1 MLFEVYKAVGTNRE
15 GEITPDNL
23 SKQLRESEIFSD
35 PGIALKASQA
45 LISRMDLTGNGS
57 ISFSE
62 FARVFVL
69 LPDCDVELIFKHWA
83 KYSHIDMGEDYS
95 LPDEPSVEK
104 SRINI
109 FISGAIAGCISRCV
123 TAPIDRLKV
132 IMQAGKGDATI
143 INMMRYMYQEG
154 GLRGMWRGNGM
165 NCLKIAP
172 ESASRFLCYGE
183 FKHLVTKMTGGD
195 ENAPTVVEKFIA
207 GGSAGAF
214 SQALVYP
221 LEITKTR
228 LALSKTGLPSCP
240 CSLSPSPLGQYN
252 GVLDVVSSIVNQG
265 GLAHRRLSPLLVS
278 LSKGGAVFIADWLPL
293 CSGSFPMQVP
303 PHSSLLAL
311 LTPRL
316 LGIDLMVFNTLKERW
331 VAENVKH
338 GENKSPDVMTLVP
351 LPSPSLMAYLLTQP
365 STAPLWGHLHHLWSS
380 GGVPLAVGPHPP
392 SGRQTD
398 GRTPQIHR

>member
-1 MLFEVYKAVGTNRE
+1 MLFEVYTAVGTNRE

-23 SKQLRESEIFSD
+23 STQLRESEIFSD
-35 PGIALKASQA
+35 PGIAFKASQA

-109 FISGAIAGCISRCV
+109 FLSGAIAGCISRCV

-143 INMMRYMYQEG
+143 INMMKYMYQEG

-183 FKHLVTKMTGGD
+183 FKHLVTKLTGGD
-195 ENAPTVVEKFIA
+195 ESAPTIIEKFIA
-207 GGSAGAF
+207 GASAGAF
-214 SQALVYP
+214 SQAMVYP

-228 LALSKTGLPSCP
+228 LALSKTGHF
-240 CSLSPSPLGQYN
+240 SLFPPSPLSLGQYN
-252 GVLDVVSSIVNQG
+252 GVLDVVGSIVNKG
-265 GLAHRRLSPLLVS
+265 GLTPVPPMSLTFEGWRGLYRGLTASVLGIIPYAGLLLRVFSPL
-278 LSKGGAVFIADWLPL
+278 
-293 CSGSFPMQVP
+293 
-303 PHSSLLAL
+303 
-311 LTPRL
+311 
-316 LGIDLMVFNTLKERW
+316 
-331 VAENVKH
+331 
-338 GENKSPDVMTLVP
+338 
-351 LPSPSLMAYLLTQP
+351 
-365 STAPLWGHLHHLWSS
+365 
-380 GGVPLAVGPHPP
+380 
-392 SGRQTD
+392 
-398 GRTPQIHR
+398 

>member
-1 MLFEVYKAVGTNRE
+1 VRRREQKLFEVYKSVGTNRE

-23 SKQLRESEIFSD
+23 SRQLRQAEVFSD
-35 PGIALKASQA
+35 PGIALKASQG

-69 LPDCDVELIFKHWA
+69 LPDCDVELVFKHWA

-109 FISGAIAGCISRCV
+109 FLSGAIAGCISRCV

-195 ENAPTVVEKFIA
+195 ENAPTVIEKFIA

-214 SQALVYP
+214 SQAIVYP

-228 LALSKTGLPSCP
+228 LALSRTGPPPPL
-240 CSLSPSPLGQYN
+240 CSSPLTSSSSPPSFAGQYN
-252 GVLDVVSSIVNQG
+252 GVLDVVNSIVSQG
-265 GLAHRRLSPLLVS
+265 GYPPPPSLFPLILRRVAWSVSRIDRLCARDHSLRRCGPSS
-278 LSKGGAVFIADWLPL
+278 LSLV
-293 CSGSFPMQVP
+293 VP
-303 PHSSLLAL
+303 VALTSSAKV
-311 LTPRL
+311 LT
-316 LGIDLMVFNTLKERW
+316 
-331 VAENVKH
+331 
-338 GENKSPDVMTLVP
+338 
-351 LPSPSLMAYLLTQP
+351 
-365 STAPLWGHLHHLWSS
+365 
-380 GGVPLAVGPHPP
+380 
-392 SGRQTD
+392 
-398 GRTPQIHR
+398 